1 MKNQKKK
8 KVKVISQKNKNLN
21 NIYFILIEYLYF
33 LYNIKIK

>member
-33 LYNIKIK
+33 